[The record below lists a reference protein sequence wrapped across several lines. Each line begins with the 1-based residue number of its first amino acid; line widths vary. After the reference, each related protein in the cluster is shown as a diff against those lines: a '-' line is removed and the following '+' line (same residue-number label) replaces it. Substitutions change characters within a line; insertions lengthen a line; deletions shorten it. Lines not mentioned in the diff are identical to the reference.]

1 MIHIDP
7 LVHHVIEGES
17 LFLSVETHFPLDKAD
32 IQGTWSYTTMSD
44 TKSKTLVSFTKEN
57 LITNM
62 EYVDRLIFSKSNFSS
77 EIKNLQRDDEGDYHL
92 SLNIKLHNQT
102 GPIIKEEKTVL
113 VTVDGKS
120 DVSQALQYVSPNFNC
135 KK

>member
-1 MIHIDP
+1 
-7 LVHHVIEGES
+7 
-17 LFLSVETHFPLDKAD
+17 
-32 IQGTWSYTTMSD
+32 MSD